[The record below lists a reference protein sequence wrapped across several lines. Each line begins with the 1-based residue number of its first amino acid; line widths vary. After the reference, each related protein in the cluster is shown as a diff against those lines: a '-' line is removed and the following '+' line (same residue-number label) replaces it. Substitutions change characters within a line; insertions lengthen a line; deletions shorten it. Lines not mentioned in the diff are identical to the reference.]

1 MSYPL
6 IWARIYG
13 CLCSAG
19 KLRPVSPSHKN
30 EEMDVPLGSQPKK
43 ELTSASNLIF
53 LSMNEQLKSDLLK
66 QEADEFWQECERKAA
81 ELEVTV
87 DYYLDEFL

>member
-1 MSYPL
+1 MPRSLKQEAETWRWIKITYPQ
-6 IWARIYG
+6 
-13 CLCSAG
+13 CF
-19 KLRPVSPSHKN
+19 SHFITY

-66 QEADEFWQECERKAA
+66 NEADEFWADCERKAA
-81 ELEVTV
+81 ELEITV